1 MGILKR
7 ILLAPALWLEKY
19 AIRDGQFTD
28 NARRLAKIVTGIS
41 IVTLVADPLLSLI
54 RFGDF
59 GLSHSLYYVVMAAL
73 ILMIYLI
80 MRPGAETS
88 LREMRC
94 SRNWFVKGTFFSLFG
109 VLLALEWLVNRWPGT
124 CDTNSLPSSKDADHY
139 PIGSDGQNLDEDTR
153 QNLYMDDMAA
163 PPGW

>member
-1 MGILKR
+1 MLKR

-19 AIRDGQFTD
+19 AIRDGQFTG
-28 NARRLAKIVTGIS
+28 RAKRTAKVVTEVS
-41 IVTLVADPLLSLI
+41 IVTLVADPLLSMA
-54 RFGDF
+54 RFGEF
-59 GLSHSLYYVVMAAL
+59 GLSHPLYYVVMAAL

-88 LREMRC
+88 LREMRR
-94 SRNWFVKGTFFSLFG
+94 SQNWFVKGIFFSLFG
-109 VLLALEWLVNRWPGT
+109 ALLAIDWLVNRWPET

-153 QNLYMDDMAA
+153 QNLYMDDMAN